1 MVECLIGSVK
11 VLDSVPETRK
21 EEGWVHDSVLRVT
34 NTTENKAEPLSK
46 VEKTETLSLRF
57 LFCFC
62 FKEKQNKPLRSL
74 FICYFPLGS

>member
-1 MVECLIGSVK
+1 MPDWLSK
-11 VLDSVPETRK
+11 DPRFSPRDQ
-21 EEGWVHDSVLRVT
+21 EGGGVVHDSVLRVT